1 MKTLPAASLLLLTLT
16 AAAQIT
22 PGKISFAL
30 PGHPGTLSLNQG
42 NFKITE
48 LSAKPNNTEF
58 GVRAEDGDLKFL
70 GFLFLWPEKPHLT
83 SDSCR
88 DEMLKAEGPQTLAA
102 VQGRLD
108 YTTPGGVHTA
118 LVLLLRGDGKASGL
132 RVFVAHED
140 LCADLLFTF
149 AQPPTK
155 AVFPMDRTKLILNSL
170 TFDPDAQPTF
180 REAFAYAAVEW
191 NQHHVEGAAKAYAS
205 ALKLVDSSDDPLKW
219 RRVTTDQ
226 LSMALGMSGD
236 LKASRAVNHAA
247 IEKDPTY
254 PLYYYDLACAD
265 AESGDAPAARIHL
278 QQAFDRRANTL
289 QGETFPNPA
298 NDDSLQKLKDDKDFW
313 SLVESISKQ
322 LPKNSR

>member
-1 MKTLPAASLLLLTLT
+1 MTG
-16 AAAQIT
+16 AAQNT

-30 PGHPGTLSLNQG
+30 PDHPGSLSFDQG
-42 NFKITE
+42 NFHLTE
-48 LSAKPNNTEF
+48 LSAKPNSSEF

-83 SDSCR
+83 SESCR

-102 VQGRLD
+102 DQGRLL
-108 YTTPGGVHTA
+108 YTTPSGVHTA
-118 LVLLLRGDGKASGL
+118 MVLLIPPSGKFSAL

-140 LCADLLFTF
+140 LCADLTFTY

-155 AVFPMDRTKLILNSL
+155 AVFPMDRTKLVLNSL
-170 TFDPDAQPTF
+170 VFDPDAKPTF
-180 REAFAYAAVEW
+180 RGAFAYATVEW
-191 NQHHVEGAAKAYAS
+191 NKQQVQGAAKAYAS
-205 ALKLVDSSDDPLKW
+205 ALKLVDSSDDPVKW

-236 LKASRAVNHAA
+236 LKGSRAVNQAA

-265 AESGDAPAARIHL
+265 AESGDPAAARVHL

-289 QGETFPNPA
+289 KGETFPDPTT
-298 NDDSLQKLKDDKDFW
+298 DDSLKKLRADKDFW
-313 SLVESISKQ
+313 NLAESISQQ
-322 LPKNSR
+322 LKKS